1 MDHRKRMT
9 HPSTLHTR
17 RRRPIY
23 ATLIA
28 ATAAVTVIGSLTLNP
43 HSASAAVSF
52 EVETLNGAGNNA
64 AHPTWGMAGTPY
76 TRVGAARYADG
87 LSQPVAGPNSR
98 FISNRVFN
106 DVNQNVFSE
115 HRATQMAWT
124 WGQFLDHTFGLAQ
137 GGTETANIPF
147 NSTDPLERFTDT
159 LGVVPFTRD
168 AAAAGTGTTNARQA
182 VNTINSYLDASAVYG
197 GTPQRE
203 EWLRNGPVDN
213 NLANNAATLM
223 MPNNY
228 LPKATSRGNAAT
240 APTMAID
247 GRLLAN
253 PSNADIAG
261 DVRANEN
268 IELTSIQT
276 LFAREHNRIVGLL
289 PTSLSA
295 EDRFQIARK
304 IVIAEQQYIT
314 YNEFL
319 PSMGITLPAYT
330 GYQPSVNTTLSTEF
344 ATVGYRAHSQI
355 HGEFSLVT
363 AASRYTPAQLASLTA
378 QGVVVTPDGSNVDIT
393 VPTAV
398 GFFNPDLVSTIG
410 LGPMLTSLEESQYKN
425 DEMIDDQLRSILF
438 QVPVSGNPECLNGP
452 DTPQCFSGVTDLGA
466 IDIERGR
473 DHGLPTYNQLRQAY
487 GLPAKT
493 SFASITGEATDS
505 FPSDPTLTP
514 GNEINDPNSLDFISA
529 ADINGSPV
537 ALGLADGTTSI
548 TRRTTLAARLRAIY
562 GNVNNVDAFV
572 GMVAEA
578 HSPNSEFGELQQAI
592 WTRQFQALRN
602 GDRFFYG
609 NDPALSQIQ
618 SQYGID
624 FHNSLAQI
632 IARNTDLPSSDIH
645 ANMFVVA
652 DDDLPAAT
660 CKVVYSVAST
670 WTGNFQ
676 VSLAITNLTSAPVT
690 NWVVRWQFA
699 DGQNL
704 SLTWNAVQN
713 QSGVNVALA
722 NPSWNTTIP
731 AGGTVTD
738 AGFNATFDN
747 VTNPQPVNFTL
758 NNKRCAL
765 S

>member
-9 HPSTLHTR
+9 HPSTLYTR
-17 RRRPIY
+17 LRRPIY
-23 ATLIA
+23 STLIA
-28 ATAAVTVIGSLTLNP
+28 ATAVVTVVGSLAFNMHT
-43 HSASAAVSF
+43 ASAAVGF
-52 EVETLNGAGNNA
+52 EIEAINGAGNNV
-64 AHPTWGMAGTPY
+64 AHPTWGTVGSPY

-98 FISNRVFN
+98 YVSNRVFN

-137 GGTETANIPF
+137 GGTQTANIPF

-159 LGVVPFTRD
+159 LGFVPFTRD
-168 AAAAGTGTTNARQA
+168 AAAPGTGTTNPRQA
-182 VNTINSYLDASAVYG
+182 INTVNSYLDASAVYG
-197 GTPQRE
+197 STPQRQ
-203 EWLRNGPVDN
+203 EWLRSGPVDN

-228 LPKATSRGNAAT
+228 LPKATSRGDAAT
-240 APTMAID
+240 APTMAVD

-276 LFAREHNRIVGLL
+276 LFAREHNRIVSLL
-289 PTSLSA
+289 PASLSA
-295 EDRFQIARK
+295 EDRFQIARR

-319 PSMGITLPAYT
+319 PAMGVTLPAYT

-363 AASRYTPAQLASLTA
+363 AASRYTSAQLASLTA

-452 DTPQCFSGVTDLGA
+452 DTPQCFTGVSDLGA

-473 DHGLPTYNQLRQAY
+473 DHGVPTYNQMRQAY

-493 SFASITGEATDS
+493 SFAAITGEATDS

-514 GNEINDPNSLDFISA
+514 GNEINDPNSLDFTSA
-529 ADINGSPV
+529 ADLNGAPL
-537 ALGLADGTTSI
+537 ALGLADGTTSV
-548 TRRTTLAARLRAIY
+548 TRRTTVAARLRAIY

-592 WTRQFQALRN
+592 WARQFLALRN

-609 NDPALSQIQ
+609 NDSALSQIQ

-624 FHNSLAQI
+624 FHSSLAQI
-632 IARNTDLPSSDIH
+632 IARNTDLPSADIH
-645 ANMFVVA
+645 PNMFVVA
-652 DDDLPAAT
+652 EDDLPAAT

-676 VSLAITNLTSAPVT
+676 VSLAITNQTSAPIT

-699 DGQNL
+699 EGQNL

-713 QSGVNVALA
+713 QSGVNVTLT

-747 VTNPQPVNFTL
+747 VTNPLPVNFTL
-758 NNKRCAL
+758 NNKRCAIA
-765 S
+765 

>member
-1 MDHRKRMT
+1 
-9 HPSTLHTR
+9 
-17 RRRPIY
+17 
-23 ATLIA
+23 LIA
-28 ATAAVTVIGSLTLNP
+28 ILVAATVVGSLAISTRN
-43 HSASAAVSF
+43 ASAAVSF
-52 EVETLNGAGNNA
+52 ETETLNGAGNNV
-64 AHPTWGMAGTPY
+64 AHPTWGTAGSAY

-87 LSQPVAGPNSR
+87 HSQPVAGPNSR
-98 FISNRVFN
+98 YVSNRVFN

-147 NSTDPLERFTDT
+147 NSADPLERFTDT
-159 LGVVPFTRD
+159 LGYVPFTRD
-168 AAAAGTGTTNARQA
+168 AAVAGTGTTNARQA

-203 EWLRNGPVDN
+203 EWLRSGPVDN

-223 MPNNY
+223 LPNNY

-240 APTMAID
+240 APTMAVD

-253 PSNADIAG
+253 PGNADVAG

-276 LFAREHNRIVGLL
+276 LFAREHNRIVSLL
-289 PTSLSA
+289 PASLSQ
-295 EDRFQIARK
+295 EDRFQIARR

-319 PSMGITLPAYT
+319 PAMGVTLPAYT
-330 GYQPSVNTTLSTEF
+330 GYQNGVNTTLSTEF

-355 HGEFSLVT
+355 HGEFSLT
-363 AASRYTPAQLASLTA
+363 TEASRYTPAQLANLTS
-378 QGVVVTPDGSNVDIT
+378 QGVEVTPSGSNVDIT

-410 LGPMLTSLEESQYKN
+410 LGPLLTSLEESQYKN

-452 DTPQCFSGVTDLGA
+452 DTPQCFNGVTDLGA

-473 DHGLPTYNQLRQAY
+473 DHGVPTYNQMRQAF

-493 SFASITGEATDS
+493 SFTAITGEATDQ

-514 GNEINDPNSLDFISA
+514 GNEINDPNSLDFTSA
-529 ADINGSPV
+529 ADLNGAPV
-537 ALGLADGTTSI
+537 AIGLADGTTSV
-548 TRRTTLAARLRAIY
+548 TRRTTTAARLRAIY
-562 GNVNNVDAFV
+562 GNVNNIDAFV

-578 HSPNSEFGELQQAI
+578 HLPGSEFGELQQAM
-592 WTRQFQALRN
+592 WTRQFQALRD

-609 NDPALSQIQ
+609 NDPALAQLQ

-624 FHNSLAQI
+624 FHTSLAQI
-632 IARNTDLPSSDIH
+632 IARNTDLPAAEIH
-645 ANMFVVA
+645 PNMFVVA
-652 DDDLPAAT
+652 EDDLPPAT
-660 CKVVYSVAST
+660 CKVVYSVAT
-670 WTGNFQ
+670 AWPGNFQ
-676 VSLAITNLTSAPVT
+676 VALSITNQTSAPL
-690 NWVVRWQFA
+690 NGWAVRWQFA
-699 DGQNL
+699 SGQTL
-704 SLTWNAVQN
+704 SQTWNATQN
-713 QSGVNVALA
+713 QSGVNATLTNA
-722 NPSWNTTIP
+722 SWNASIP
-731 AGGTVTD
+731 AGGTVD
-738 AGFNATFDN
+738 GVGFNATFDN
-747 VTNPQPVNFTL
+747 VTNPLPVNFTL
-758 NNKRCAL
+758 NGKRCAI